1 MTNALMLRG
10 QTLPVPLGNMESYVH
25 AIHAIP
31 VLETGEERELAER
44 LKHQGDLEAA
54 RQLILHNL
62 RFVVKV
68 ARGYSGY
75 GLPLGDLVQEGN
87 VGLMKA
93 VKRFDPDM
101 NVRLISFAVHWI
113 RAEIHEFILR
123 NWKIVKVATTKA
135 QRKLFFNLRSSK
147 KRLGWLNQE
156 EAQSMAAD
164 LGVSTAEV
172 LEMEKRMSA
181 HDVAFDLSVDQDDDD
196 TSNFSPSQYLTAESA
211 DPAERLEAE
220 EWDTYTR
227 GRFQN
232 AMAGLDARSRDIL
245 ASRWLAEEK
254 ATLHELAEKYSVSAE
269 RIRQLENAAVNKLRL
284 AVVEAA

>member
-1 MTNALMLRG
+1 MTNALMLRS
-10 QTLPVPLGNMESYVH
+10 QTLPVPLGNLESYVH

-31 VLETGEERELAER
+31 VLATGEERELAER
-44 LKHQGDLEAA
+44 LKHHGDLEAA

-227 GRFQN
+227 ERFQN

>member
-1 MTNALMLRG
+1 MTHALMLRG
-10 QTLPVPLGNMESYVH
+10 QTLPVPVGNLESYVH

-31 VLETGEERELAER
+31 VLEAEQERELAEK
-44 LKHQGDLEAA
+44 LKYHGDLEAA

-68 ARGYSGY
+68 ARGYNGY

-147 KRLGWLNQE
+147 QRLGWLSHE
-156 EAQSMAAD
+156 EAQAMADD
-164 LGVSTAEV
+164 LGVTTAEV
-172 LEMEKRMSA
+172 LEMEKRLA
-181 HDVAFDLSVDQDDDD
+181 ANDVAFDLAPDQDEEDS
-196 TSNFSPSQYLTAESA
+196 TSFSPSQYLAAESA
-211 DPAERLEAE
+211 DPAEMLEE
-220 EWDTYTR
+220 QEWDEYTR
-227 GRFQN
+227 DRFQE
-232 AMAGLDARSRDIL
+232 AMASLDTRSKDIL
-245 ASRWLAEEK
+245 ASRWLAEQK
-254 ATLHELAEKYSVSAE
+254 ATLQELAEKYNVSAE
-269 RIRQLENAAVNKLRL
+269 RIRQLENAAVNKLRT
-284 AVVEAA
+284 AVLEAA